1 MFGGGGFGGM
11 PFGMFGG
18 IPYMGGGG
26 FGRGRRGRGGF
37 NPWFL
42 MMAIRLWNE
51 IDRLPVKPPVT
62 LGVMALSSAL
72 HFGILGDRTFS
83 ASDACLNPRAVI
95 ELGEWHRLVTAPL
108 FYADEMHLV
117 YNLSSML
124 WKGVQLETRM
134 GSEAFAKLLVFLLV
148 SVNAAACAVAWVTR
162 AHFASVEEAYYR
174 SCVTGSAGVLFALK
188 SVIFSGED
196 AAAGSNFFGMFFVTR
211 RWASWA
217 ELALV
222 YFLNPRDTGGLIVNL
237 CGVLVGMA
245 YARNAATL
253 GRWMGIENAGG
264 ARRDG
269 GGGGGGFASWF
280 RRAPG
285 EGRRAPPRSGRDDA
299 DATRAAA
306 DAARARQAPP
316 PPGMRNRRAD
326 ASAAASSASS
336 SGGGPGV
343 GARVVLAGLRAA
355 DMNGK
360 KGVVSGPDPNSSG
373 TRMFVRLDT
382 GLEFSVKPV
391 NLIEIDA

>member
-1 MFGGGGFGGM
+1 
-11 PFGMFGG
+11 
-18 IPYMGGGG
+18 
-26 FGRGRRGRGGF
+26 
-37 NPWFL
+37 
-42 MMAIRLWNE
+42 MAIRLWNE

-196 AAAGSNFFGMFFVTR
+196 
-211 RWASWA
+211 
-217 ELALV
+217 
-222 YFLNPRDTGGLIVNL
+222 
-237 CGVLVGMA
+237 
-245 YARNAATL
+245 
-253 GRWMGIENAGG
+253 
-264 ARRDG
+264 
-269 GGGGGGFASWF
+269 
-280 RRAPG
+280 
-285 EGRRAPPRSGRDDA
+285 
-299 DATRAAA
+299 
-306 DAARARQAPP
+306 
-316 PPGMRNRRAD
+316 
-326 ASAAASSASS
+326 
-336 SGGGPGV
+336 
-343 GARVVLAGLRAA
+343 
-355 DMNGK
+355 
-360 KGVVSGPDPNSSG
+360 
-373 TRMFVRLDT
+373 
-382 GLEFSVKPV
+382 
-391 NLIEIDA
+391 

>member
-1 MFGGGGFGGM
+1 
-11 PFGMFGG
+11 
-18 IPYMGGGG
+18 
-26 FGRGRRGRGGF
+26 
-37 NPWFL
+37 
-42 MMAIRLWNE
+42 
-51 IDRLPVKPPVT
+51 
-62 LGVMALSSAL
+62 MALSSAL

-306 DAARARQAPP
+306 DATRARQAPP